1 MPPPHTPPLSA
12 PALSYLRLRWRWSAQ
27 ALREGF
33 WRRRRQAGVLAA
45 LLAGCAGDLPSAWAS
60 LQSALVF
67 SVWPLARWSSGGHLG
82 PWLGGLLLQTTLG
95 ALQALAFFP
104 WLWSP
109 AWRTQDHA
117 LPIPP
122 STRWRADAALV
133 ALTQLPWALAQAA
146 GSALLLAQQPAWLS
160 GAGRGLW
167 LGGLGLAQLAAVLVA
182 TAALARWRRAPR
194 GRWPGPSARP
204 MAVAASRRPLRWQ
217 QALLWQPLWRGAAR
231 PLARAGLLQAVGL
244 ALCAG
249 TVALGRQAAPWA
261 LSAFT
266 LLALLGLPRLGR
278 LSQAHLQPLLDRAA
292 RELPLSGQ
300 TLERGRRLQLLWPA
314 AAGATVLLGVLL
326 AGPLPLSTWRP
337 GVLAAWALWM
347 LPALWWQTAPASPD
361 PAARTSGGVLL
372 LLVGL
377 ALATDTLK
385 ESPK

>member
-1 MPPPHTPPLSA
+1 MPQPQTPPP
-12 PALSYLRLRWRWSAQ
+12 LSYLRLRWRWSAQ

-33 WRRRRQAGVLAA
+33 WRRRLQAGALAA

-67 SVWPLARWSSGGHLG
+67 SVWPLARWSSVGHLG
-82 PWLGGLLLQTTLG
+82 PWLGGLLLQTALG

-122 STRWRADAALV
+122 ATRWRADAALV

-146 GSALLLAQQPAWLS
+146 GSALLLAQQPAWLN
-160 GAGRGLW
+160 GTGRGLW
-167 LGGLGLAQLAAVLVA
+167 LGGLGLAQLAAVLAA

-204 MAVAASRRPLRWQ
+204 MAVAAPRRPLRWQ

-231 PLARAGLLQAVGL
+231 PLARAGLMQAVGL

-249 TVALGRQAAPWA
+249 AVALGRQAAPWA

-266 LLALLGLPRLGR
+266 LLGLPHLGR
-278 LSQAHLQPLLDRAA
+278 LSQAHLQPRLLQAA

-314 AAGATVLLGVLL
+314 AAGAAVLLGVLL
-326 AGPLPLSTWRP
+326 AGPLPLASWRP
-337 GVLAAWALWM
+337 GVLAAWTLWM

-361 PAARTSGGVLL
+361 PAARTSGGLLL

-385 ESPK
+385 ESPR

>member
-33 WRRRRQAGVLAA
+33 WRRRRQVGVLAA
-45 LLAGCAGDLPSAWAS
+45 LLAGSAGNLPSAWAS

-122 STRWRADAALV
+122 ATRWRTDAALV

-167 LGGLGLAQLAAVLVA
+167 LGGLGLAQLA
-182 TAALARWRRAPR
+182 W
-194 GRWPGPSARP
+194 PSAR
-204 MAVAASRRPLRWQ
+204 A
-217 QALLWQPLWRGAAR
+217 RGW
-231 PLARAGLLQAVGL
+231 
-244 ALCAG
+244 
-249 TVALGRQAAPWA
+249 AAP
-261 LSAFT
+261 
-266 LLALLGLPRLGR
+266 PR
-278 LSQAHLQPLLDRAA
+278 
-292 RELPLSGQ
+292 
-300 TLERGRRLQLLWPA
+300 
-314 AAGATVLLGVLL
+314 
-326 AGPLPLSTWRP
+326 
-337 GVLAAWALWM
+337 
-347 LPALWWQTAPASPD
+347 
-361 PAARTSGGVLL
+361 
-372 LLVGL
+372 
-377 ALATDTLK
+377 
-385 ESPK
+385 